1 MLCGCFDLE
10 YIFRTRRVPGDRG
23 VWFDGECEHRLSRI
37 FSGQELSGRM
47 CSTRYFPIS
56 SRNVLPRLPA
66 NVGCHRGCHRHFT
79 PLFKRVQ
86 NSALTCCSCSVLGWR
101 YIYYQKEIAYFPG
114 AYSIVDTILLR
125 RIVQRI
131 EPQSESRIIHAVR
144 RLNLHRSNSHMGF
157 RAI

>member
-23 VWFDGECEHRLSRI
+23 VWFDGEGEHRLSRI

-66 NVGCHRGCHRHFT
+66 NVGCYRGCHRHFT

-86 NSALTCCSCSVLGWR
+86 NSAWTCCSCSVLGWR
-101 YIYYQKEIAYFPG
+101 YIDYQKEIVYFPG

-125 RIVQRI
+125 RI
-131 EPQSESRIIHAVR
+131 
-144 RLNLHRSNSHMGF
+144 
-157 RAI
+157 